1 MYSAK
6 VKKNK
11 MASYWQKTSVG
22 APALKM
28 DEKVSFRGYGA
39 AKTAA
44 LEENRS
50 YNRKSG
56 GSTSAAAAIA
66 NDVSTGDDISVVAA
80 TKATVNAEDGFR
92 ARVVELVSLGKL
104 SARHLFRGCLY
115 HYSLYADLIYV
126 HTQSIQSCLVKLITL
141 MS

>member
-1 MYSAK
+1 
-6 VKKNK
+6 

-44 LEENRS
+44 LEENKS
-50 YNRKSG
+50 YNRKSA
-56 GSTSAAAAIA
+56 GSTFAAAAIA
-66 NDVSTGDDISVVAA
+66 NEVSNGDDISVVAA

-92 ARVVELVSLGKL
+92 ARVVELVSLGKFCYYYSFL
-104 SARHLFRGCLY
+104 SFTLSIVFKFWLLT
-115 HYSLYADLIYV
+115 YSIP
-126 HTQSIQSCLVKLITL
+126 TITL
-141 MS
+141 HTITYSHAW

>member
-56 GSTSAAAAIA
+56 GSTSAAAAAVA
-66 NDVSTGDDISVVAA
+66 NEVTNGDDISVVAA

-92 ARVVELVSLGKL
+92 ARVVELVSLGKCVYYILL
-104 SARHLFRGCLY
+104 S
-115 HYSLYADLIYV
+115 
-126 HTQSIQSCLVKLITL
+126 SC
-141 MS
+141 S

>member
-1 MYSAK
+1 
-6 VKKNK
+6 

-44 LEENRS
+44 LEENKS
-50 YNRKSG
+50 YNRKSAG
-56 GSTSAAAAIA
+56 NTSAAAAIA
-66 NDVSTGDDISVVAA
+66 NDVSNSDDISVVAA

-92 ARVVELVSLGKL
+92 ARVVELVSLGKCVITT
-104 SARHLFRGCLY
+104 HHFFRGCLY
-115 HYSLYADLIYV
+115 HTDI
-126 HTQSIQSCLVKLITL
+126 
-141 MS
+141 